1 MIRFVLRFIAF
12 FILAAA
18 CVLGVGDVARSLAA
32 SDWRLMD
39 LAEAAALAA
48 PHMPVGLPTPSGT
61 GADILAWC
69 WAQAAHWPAAPSI
82 AVLAIFIFGA
92 TARPASVRRKAALRR

>member
-1 MIRFVLRFIAF
+1 MIRFALRFVAF
-12 FILAAA
+12 FVLAAA

-48 PHMPVGLPTPSGT
+48 PHMPAGLPALSGT
-61 GADILAWC
+61 GADILSWF
-69 WAQAAHWPAAPSI
+69 WAQTAHWPAAPS
-82 AVLAIFIFGA
+82 LAALALFVFGA
-92 TARPASVRRKAALRR
+92 TARPASIRRRTALRH